1 MKKQLE
7 WILGL
12 MGKWSGGGGGGVFP
26 TRIAQIYESTVRL

>member
-12 MGKWSGGGGGGVFP
+12 MGKWSGGGGGVFP